1 MRSIGMLFH
10 GGGRE
15 TVYKVCS
22 FAALAVLLALLV
34 NHVSGLATASSADA
48 PRLLLWIRWE
58 GILLAVVGLVALVT
72 RPRGGVQAAL
82 YTPVRIDTDERRTR
96 YAKRGLILLVGLYR
110 PQPNSPAAELGPGD
124 WLSLAQEGDYGSLH
138 LEKSNLHLAI
148 EAVQA
153 HAIRLEHCW
162 ILATA
167 SSGTPPAPKA
177 LEDTDRG
184 SGADVRSFLLVTEDS
199 HQVRAPWRPGSYD
212 YVPVLVEYLRK
223 NNLVSANC
231 KFHHGTDYNLNFD
244 VDDVSVSEETR
255 RVVDRI
261 FEEAKRLGLGARDMA
276 ADISSCPRNMVL
288 GMVLACLDKE
298 RDVQFI
304 GTNYDANGMPVGGLV
319 PILYTF
325 SPRMAT
331 K

>member
-1 MRSIGMLFH
+1 MRSIGMPFH
-10 GGGRE
+10 RGGRG

-34 NHVSGLATASSADA
+34 NHVSGLATASAADA
-48 PRLLLWIRWE
+48 PRLLLWIRCE

-72 RPRGGVQAAL
+72 RPRGGIQAAL
-82 YTPVRIDTDERRTR
+82 YPVKIDTDKRRTR
-96 YAKRGLILLVGLYR
+96 YAKRALIVVVVLFR
-110 PQPNSPAAELGPGD
+110 PQPDSPAAKLSPED
-124 WLSLAQEGDYGSLH
+124 WLSLAQKLDYQSLH
-138 LEKSNLHLAI
+138 LDKSNLDLAI
-148 EAVQA
+148 KAVQA
-153 HAIRLEHCW
+153 DATRLEHCW
-162 ILATA
+162 LLATA

-177 LEDTDRG
+177 PEDTEVG
-184 SGADVRSFLLVTEDS
+184 SGARMQFLLRDVG
-199 HQVRAPWRPGSYD
+199 ALWRPGSYD
-212 YVPVLVEYLRK
+212 YVPVLVEYLLK

-231 KFHHGTDYNLNFD
+231 EFHHGTDYNLSFD

-288 GMVLACLDKE
+288 GMVLACLDEE
-298 RDVQFI
+298 RDVQFM

-325 SPRMAT
+325 SPRMET